1 MVNIREIELFDYIK
15 IHNNK
20 LCKKV
25 YRLEISNL
33 PYIIYRHDLYEIYK
47 MVWYINSKFNI
58 VGYKGEIVEKMLNN
72 RLDEILYNKKE
83 NTIMTATNYID
94 FEMSIDEHEEFT
106 LKYNDTLRTT
116 YYLLTNETGLIVN
129 KKGIISLIAELY
141 DIDFSNQYT
150 DKFKQYEIYIKS
162 SKYYC
167 TILGY
172 LKKELCIDDL
182 TKNATDTESLNYTLF
197 NYIYDPFNLEVIDY
211 NSYLTIIK
219 DKYES
224 EMYDSNDNIEFMT
237 SVGLS
242 EEDLETLQ
250 DVVESLSRPI
260 DAMDW
265 TDLQDRPQRIP
276 P

>member
-15 IHNNK
+15 VHNNK

-33 PYIIYRHDLYEIYK
+33 PYIIYKHDLYEIYK
-47 MVWYINSKFNI
+47 MVWYINSKYNI

-72 RLDEILYNKKE
+72 RLDEIKYNKEE

-150 DKFKQYEIYIKS
+150 DKSKQYEIYIKG
-162 SKYYC
+162 SKYYY

-172 LKKELCIDDL
+172 FKKELCINDL
-182 TKNATDTESLNYTLF
+182 IKNATDTESLNYTLF
-197 NYIYDPFNLEVIDY
+197 NYMYDPFNLEAIDY
-211 NSYLTIIK
+211 NSYLTAIK
-219 DKYES
+219 AKYES
-224 EMYDSNDNIEFMT
+224 EIYDPNDDIEFMA

>member
-15 IHNNK
+15 VHNNK

-33 PYIIYRHDLYEIYK
+33 PYIVYRNDLYEIYK

-150 DKFKQYEIYIKS
+150 DKSKQYEIYIKG
-162 SKYYC
+162 SKYYY

-172 LKKELCIDDL
+172 FKKELCINDL
-182 TKNATDTESLNYTLF
+182 IKNATDTESLNYTLF
-197 NYIYDPFNLEVIDY
+197 NYMYDPFNLEAIDY
-211 NSYLTIIK
+211 NSYLTAIK
-219 DKYES
+219 AKYES
-224 EMYDSNDNIEFMT
+224 EMYDPNDDIEFMA

>member
-15 IHNNK
+15 VHNNK

-47 MVWYINSKFNI
+47 MVWHINSKYNI

-141 DIDFSNQYT
+141 DINLSNQYT
-150 DKFKQYEIYIKS
+150 DKSKQYEIYIKG
-162 SKYYC
+162 SKYYNI
-167 TILGY
+167 ILGY
-172 LKKELCIDDL
+172 LKKELCIDGL

-197 NYIYDPFNLEVIDY
+197 NYIYDPFNLEAIDY
-211 NSYLTIIK
+211 DSYLTAIK
-219 DKYES
+219 AKYES
-224 EMYDSNDNIEFMT
+224 EMHNPNDDIEFMT

-250 DVVESLSRPI
+250 NVAESLSRPI

-265 TDLQDRPQRIP
+265 TDLQDRPQYIP

>member
-15 IHNNK
+15 VHNNK

-47 MVWYINSKFNI
+47 MVWYINSKYNI

-116 YYLLTNETGLIVN
+116 YYLLINETGLIVN

-141 DIDFSNQYT
+141 DIDLSNQYT
-150 DKFKQYEIYIKS
+150 DKSKQYEIYIKG

-182 TKNATDTESLNYTLF
+182 TRNATDIESLSYMLF
-197 NYIYDPFNLEVIDY
+197 SYIHDPFNIEATDY
-211 NSYLTIIK
+211 DSYLASIK
-219 DKYES
+219 AKYES
-224 EMYDSNDNIEFMT
+224 EMFNSDNDIKLT
-237 SVGLS
+237 ASVGLS

-260 DAMDW
+260 DAINW
-265 TDLQDRPQRIP
+265 TDLQDRPQHIP

>member
-15 IHNNK
+15 VHNNK

-94 FEMSIDEHEEFT
+94 FEMSIDEHEGFT
-106 LKYNDTLRTT
+106 LKYNDTLRIT

-150 DKFKQYEIYIKS
+150 DKSKQYEIYIKS
-162 SKYYC
+162 SKYYH

-182 TKNATDTESLNYTLF
+182 TRNATDTESLNYTLF

-211 NSYLTIIK
+211 SSYLTAIK
-219 DKYES
+219 AKYES
-224 EMYDSNDNIEFMT
+224 EMYNSNDDIEFMA

>member
-1 MVNIREIELFDYIK
+1 MVNIREIELFDYIEV
-15 IHNNK
+15 HNNK

-116 YYLLTNETGLIVN
+116 YYLLINETGLIVN

-150 DKFKQYEIYIKS
+150 DKSKQYEIYIKS

-182 TKNATDTESLNYTLF
+182 TRNATDTESLNYTLF
-197 NYIYDPFNLEVIDY
+197 NYIYDPFNLEAIDY
-211 NSYLTIIK
+211 NSYLTAIK
-219 DKYES
+219 AKYES
-224 EMYDSNDNIEFMT
+224 EMYNPNDDIEFMA

>member
-47 MVWYINSKFNI
+47 MVWYINSKYNI

-72 RLDEILYNKKE
+72 RLDEIKYNKEE

-116 YYLLTNETGLIVN
+116 YYLLINETGLIVN

-141 DIDFSNQYT
+141 DINLSNQYI
-150 DKFKQYEIYIKS
+150 DKSKQYEIYIKG
-162 SKYYC
+162 SKYYR

-182 TKNATDTESLNYTLF
+182 TRNATDIESLSYMLF
-197 NYIYDPFNLEVIDY
+197 SYIYDPFNIEATDY
-211 NSYLTIIK
+211 DSYLTAIK
-219 DKYES
+219 AKYES
-224 EMYDSNDNIEFMT
+224 EMYNPNDDIEFMA

>member
-15 IHNNK
+15 VHNNK

-47 MVWYINSKFNI
+47 MVWYINSKYNI

-167 TILGY
+167 TLLGY

-182 TKNATDTESLNYTLF
+182 TINATDIESLSYMLF
-197 NYIYDPFNLEVIDY
+197 SYIYDPFNMETTDY
-211 NSYLTIIK
+211 NSYLTAIK
-219 DKYES
+219 AKYES
-224 EMYDSNDNIEFMT
+224 EMYNPNDDIEFMA

-250 DVVESLSRPI
+250 NVVESLSRPI

>member
-15 IHNNK
+15 VHNNK

-141 DIDFSNQYT
+141 DINLSNQYT
-150 DKFKQYEIYIKS
+150 DKSKQYEIYIKG
-162 SKYYC
+162 SKYYR

-182 TKNATDTESLNYTLF
+182 TRNATDIESLSYMLF
-197 NYIYDPFNLEVIDY
+197 SYIYDPFNMKTTDY
-211 NSYLTIIK
+211 DSYLTAIK
-219 DKYES
+219 AKYES
-224 EMYDSNDNIEFMT
+224 EMYDSNDNMEFMT
-237 SVGLS
+237 SVGLN

-250 DVVESLSRPI
+250 NVVESLSRPI
-260 DAMDW
+260 DTIDW
-265 TDLQDRPQRIP
+265 TDLQDRPQHIP

>member
-150 DKFKQYEIYIKS
+150 DKSKQYEIYIKS

-182 TKNATDTESLNYTLF
+182 TRNATDTESLNYTLF

-211 NSYLTIIK
+211 NSYLTAIK
-219 DKYES
+219 AKYES
-224 EMYDSNDNIEFMT
+224 EIYDPNDDIEFMA

>member
-15 IHNNK
+15 VHNNK

-33 PYIIYRHDLYEIYK
+33 PYIIYKHDLYEIYK

-58 VGYKGEIVEKMLNN
+58 VGYKGEIVEKMLSN
-72 RLDEILYNKKE
+72 RLDEIKYNKEE

-116 YYLLTNETGLIVN
+116 YYLLTNKTGLIVN

-150 DKFKQYEIYIKS
+150 DKFKQYEIYIKG
-162 SKYYC
+162 SKYYY

-172 LKKELCIDDL
+172 FKKELCINDL

-224 EMYDSNDNIEFMT
+224 EMYDSNDNMEFMT

-250 DVVESLSRPI
+250 NVVESLSRPI

>member
-15 IHNNK
+15 VHNNK

-47 MVWYINSKFNI
+47 MVWHINSKYNI

-141 DIDFSNQYT
+141 DINLSNQYT
-150 DKFKQYEIYIKS
+150 DKSKQYEIYIKG
-162 SKYYC
+162 SKYYNI
-167 TILGY
+167 ILGY
-172 LKKELCIDDL
+172 LKKELCIDGL

-197 NYIYDPFNLEVIDY
+197 NYIYDPFNLEAIDY
-211 NSYLTIIK
+211 DSYLTAIK
-219 DKYES
+219 AKYES
-224 EMYDSNDNIEFMT
+224 EMHNPNDDIEFMT
-237 SVGLS
+237 SIGLS

-250 DVVESLSRPI
+250 NVAESLSRPI

-265 TDLQDRPQRIP
+265 TDLQDRPQYIP

>member
-15 IHNNK
+15 VHNNK

-72 RLDEILYNKKE
+72 RLDEIKYNKEE

-94 FEMSIDEHEEFT
+94 FEMSIDEQEEFT

-150 DKFKQYEIYIKS
+150 DKSKQYEIYIKS

-182 TKNATDTESLNYTLF
+182 TRNATNTESLNYTLF

-211 NSYLTIIK
+211 DSYLTAIK
-219 DKYES
+219 AKYES
-224 EMYDSNDNIEFMT
+224 EMYDPNDDIEFMA

-260 DAMDW
+260 DAIDW

>member
-15 IHNNK
+15 VHNNK

-33 PYIIYRHDLYEIYK
+33 PYIIYKHDLYEIYK

-116 YYLLTNETGLIVN
+116 YYLLTNKTGLIVN

-150 DKFKQYEIYIKS
+150 DKSKQYEIYIKS

-167 TILGY
+167 VIIGY

-182 TKNATDTESLNYTLF
+182 TRNATDTESLNYTLF
-197 NYIYDPFNLEVIDY
+197 NYIYDPFNLEAIDY
-211 NSYLTIIK
+211 DSYLTAIK
-219 DKYES
+219 AKYES
-224 EMYDSNDNIEFMT
+224 EMYNPNDDIEFMA
-237 SVGLS
+237 SIGLS
-242 EEDLETLQ
+242 EENLETLQ
-250 DVVESLSRPI
+250 NVLESLSRPI

-265 TDLQDRPQRIP
+265 TDLQDRPQSIP

>member
-129 KKGIISLIAELY
+129 KKGIISLISELY

-150 DKFKQYEIYIKS
+150 DKSKQYEIYIKS

-172 LKKELCIDDL
+172 LKKELCINDL
-182 TKNATDTESLNYTLF
+182 TRDATDTESLNYTLF

-224 EMYDSNDNIEFMT
+224 EMYDPNDDIEFMA

>member
-15 IHNNK
+15 VHNNK

-150 DKFKQYEIYIKS
+150 DKSKQYEIYIKG
-162 SKYYC
+162 SKYYY

-172 LKKELCIDDL
+172 FKKELCINDL
-182 TKNATDTESLNYTLF
+182 IKNATDTESLNYTLF
-197 NYIYDPFNLEVIDY
+197 NYIYDPFNLEAIDY
-211 NSYLTIIK
+211 NSYLTAIK
-219 DKYES
+219 AKYES
-224 EMYDSNDNIEFMT
+224 EMYDPNDDIEFMA

>member
-116 YYLLTNETGLIVN
+116 YYLLTNKTGLIVN

-182 TKNATDTESLNYTLF
+182 TRNATDTESLNYTLF
-197 NYIYDPFNLEVIDY
+197 NYIYDPFNLEAIDY
-211 NSYLTIIK
+211 NSYLTAIK
-219 DKYES
+219 AKYES
-224 EMYDSNDNIEFMT
+224 EMYDSNDDIEFMA

>member
-15 IHNNK
+15 VHNNK

-47 MVWYINSKFNI
+47 MAWYINSKYNI

-116 YYLLTNETGLIVN
+116 YYLLINETGLIVN

-150 DKFKQYEIYIKS
+150 DKSKQYEIYIKS

-167 TILGY
+167 VIIGY

-182 TKNATDTESLNYTLF
+182 TRNATDTESLNYTLF
-197 NYIYDPFNLEVIDY
+197 NYIYDPFNLEAIDY
-211 NSYLTIIK
+211 DSYLTAIK
-219 DKYES
+219 AKYES
-224 EMYDSNDNIEFMT
+224 EMYDHNDDIEFMA

>member
-15 IHNNK
+15 VHNNK

-72 RLDEILYNKKE
+72 RLDEIIYNKEE
-83 NTIMTATNYID
+83 NAIMTATNYID

-116 YYLLTNETGLIVN
+116 YYLLINETGLIVN

-197 NYIYDPFNLEVIDY
+197 NYMYDPFNLEAIDY
-211 NSYLTIIK
+211 NSYLTAIK
-219 DKYES
+219 AKYES
-224 EMYDSNDNIEFMT
+224 EMYDPNDDIEFMA

>member
-83 NTIMTATNYID
+83 NAIMTATNYID

-116 YYLLTNETGLIVN
+116 YYLLVNNTGLIVN

-141 DIDFSNQYT
+141 NINLSNQYT
-150 DKFKQYEIYIKS
+150 DKSKQYEIYIKDS
-162 SKYYC
+162 SYFR

-182 TKNATDTESLNYTLF
+182 VRDATDIESLSYMLF
-197 NYIYDPFNLEVIDY
+197 SSIYDTFDMKTNDY
-211 NSYLTIIK
+211 DSYLTAIK
-219 DKYES
+219 AKYES
-224 EMYDSNDNIEFMT
+224 EMYNPNDDIEFMT

>member
-15 IHNNK
+15 VHNNK

-150 DKFKQYEIYIKS
+150 DKSKQYEIYIKG
-162 SKYYC
+162 SKYYY

-172 LKKELCIDDL
+172 FKKELCINDL
-182 TKNATDTESLNYTLF
+182 IKNATDTESLNYTLF
-197 NYIYDPFNLEVIDY
+197 NYMYDPFNLEAIDY
-211 NSYLTIIK
+211 NSYLTAIK
-219 DKYES
+219 AKYES
-224 EMYDSNDNIEFMT
+224 EMYDPNDDIEFMA

>member
-15 IHNNK
+15 VHNNK

-94 FEMSIDEHEEFT
+94 FEMSIDEYEEFT

-116 YYLLTNETGLIVN
+116 YYLLINETGLIVN

-150 DKFKQYEIYIKS
+150 DKSKQYEIYIKG
-162 SKYYC
+162 SKHYR

-182 TKNATDTESLNYTLF
+182 TRNTTDTESLSYMLF
-197 NYIYDPFNLEVIDY
+197 SYIYDPFNIEAIDY
-211 NSYLTIIK
+211 DSYLTIIK

-224 EMYDSNDNIEFMT
+224 EMYDSNDNMEFMT

-250 DVVESLSRPI
+250 NVVESLSRPI
-260 DAMDW
+260 DTMDW

>member
-182 TKNATDTESLNYTLF
+182 TRNATDTESLNYTLF
-197 NYIYDPFNLEVIDY
+197 NYIYDPFNLEAIDY
-211 NSYLTIIK
+211 NSYLTAIK
-219 DKYES
+219 AKYES
-224 EMYDSNDNIEFMT
+224 EIYDPNDDIEFMA
-237 SVGLS
+237 SVGLN

-250 DVVESLSRPI
+250 DVLESLSRPI

>member
-15 IHNNK
+15 VHNNK

-116 YYLLTNETGLIVN
+116 YYLLTNNTGLIVN

-141 DIDFSNQYT
+141 DINLSNQYT
-150 DKFKQYEIYIKS
+150 DKSKQYEIYIKG
-162 SKYYC
+162 SKYYRI
-167 TILGY
+167 ILGY

-182 TKNATDTESLNYTLF
+182 TRNATDTESLNYTLF

-224 EMYDSNDNIEFMT
+224 EIYDPNDDIEFMA
-237 SVGLS
+237 SIGLS

-260 DAMDW
+260 DAIDW

>member
-15 IHNNK
+15 VHNNK

-47 MVWYINSKFNI
+47 MVWHINSKYNI

-150 DKFKQYEIYIKS
+150 DKSKQYEIYIKG
-162 SKYYC
+162 SKYYNI
-167 TILGY
+167 ILGY

-197 NYIYDPFNLEVIDY
+197 NYIYDPFNLEAIDY
-211 NSYLTIIK
+211 DSYLTAIK
-219 DKYES
+219 AKYES
-224 EMYDSNDNIEFMT
+224 EMHNPNDDIEFMT

-250 DVVESLSRPI
+250 NVAESLSRPI

-265 TDLQDRPQRIP
+265 TDLQDRPQYIP

>member
-1 MVNIREIELFDYIK
+1 
-15 IHNNK
+15 
-20 LCKKV
+20 
-25 YRLEISNL
+25 
-33 PYIIYRHDLYEIYK
+33 
-47 MVWYINSKFNI
+47 
-58 VGYKGEIVEKMLNN
+58 
-72 RLDEILYNKKE
+72 
-83 NTIMTATNYID
+83 
-94 FEMSIDEHEEFT
+94 MSIDEHEEFT

-116 YYLLTNETGLIVN
+116 YYLLINETGLIVN

-141 DIDFSNQYT
+141 DINLSNQYT
-150 DKFKQYEIYIKS
+150 DKSKQYEIYIKS
-162 SKYYC
+162 SKYYR

-182 TKNATDTESLNYTLF
+182 TRNATDIESLSYMLF
-197 NYIYDPFNLEVIDY
+197 SYIYDPFNMETTDY
-211 NSYLTIIK
+211 DSYLTIIK

-224 EMYDSNDNIEFMT
+224 EMYDSNDNIELMT

-250 DVVESLSRPI
+250 NAVESLSRPI

>member
-15 IHNNK
+15 VHNNK

-72 RLDEILYNKKE
+72 RLDEILYNKRE

-116 YYLLTNETGLIVN
+116 YYLLINETGLIVN

-141 DIDFSNQYT
+141 DINLSNQYT
-150 DKFKQYEIYIKS
+150 DKSKQYEIYIKS

-182 TKNATDTESLNYTLF
+182 TRNATDIESLSYMLF
-197 NYIYDPFNLEVIDY
+197 SYIYDPFNMKTTDY
-211 NSYLTIIK
+211 DSYLTAIK
-219 DKYES
+219 AKYES
-224 EMYDSNDNIEFMT
+224 EMYDSNDNMEFMT

-260 DAMDW
+260 DDMDW

>member
-15 IHNNK
+15 VHNNK

-116 YYLLTNETGLIVN
+116 YYLLTNKTGLIVN

-150 DKFKQYEIYIKS
+150 DKSKQYEIYIKG
-162 SKYYC
+162 SKYYH

-172 LKKELCIDDL
+172 LKKELCINNL
-182 TKNATDTESLNYTLF
+182 TKNAIDTESLSYVLF
-197 NYIYDPFNLEVIDY
+197 SCIYDPFNLEAIDY
-211 NSYLTIIK
+211 NSYLTAIK
-219 DKYES
+219 AKYES
-224 EMYDSNDNIEFMT
+224 EMYDPNDDIEFMA

>member
-33 PYIIYRHDLYEIYK
+33 PYIIYKHDLYEIYK

-58 VGYKGEIVEKMLNN
+58 VGYKGEIVEKMLSN
-72 RLDEILYNKKE
+72 RLDEIKYNKEE

-116 YYLLTNETGLIVN
+116 YYLLTNKTGLIVN

-150 DKFKQYEIYIKS
+150 DKSKQYEIYIKS

-167 TILGY
+167 VIIGY

-197 NYIYDPFNLEVIDY
+197 NYIYDPFNLETIDY
-211 NSYLTIIK
+211 NSYLTAIK
-219 DKYES
+219 AKYES
-224 EMYDSNDNIEFMT
+224 EMYDPNDDIEFMA

-250 DVVESLSRPI
+250 NVVESLSRPI

>member
-150 DKFKQYEIYIKS
+150 DKSKQYEIYIKS

-182 TKNATDTESLNYTLF
+182 TRNATDTESLNYTLF
-197 NYIYDPFNLEVIDY
+197 NYIYDPFNLEAIDY

-237 SVGLS
+237 SVGLN

-260 DAMDW
+260 DDMDW

>member
-15 IHNNK
+15 VHNNK

-116 YYLLTNETGLIVN
+116 YYLLTNKTGLIVN

-162 SKYYC
+162 SKYYYV
-167 TILGY
+167 IIGY
-172 LKKELCIDDL
+172 LKKELCINDL

-197 NYIYDPFNLEVIDY
+197 NYIYDPFNLEAIDY
-211 NSYLTIIK
+211 DSYLTAIK
-219 DKYES
+219 AKYES
-224 EMYDSNDNIEFMT
+224 EMYNPNDDIEFMA

>member
-94 FEMSIDEHEEFT
+94 FEMSIDEHEGFT
-106 LKYNDTLRTT
+106 LKYNDTLRIT

-150 DKFKQYEIYIKS
+150 DKSKQYEIYIKS
-162 SKYYC
+162 SKY
-167 TILGY
+167 
-172 LKKELCIDDL
+172 
-182 TKNATDTESLNYTLF
+182 
-197 NYIYDPFNLEVIDY
+197 
-211 NSYLTIIK
+211 
-219 DKYES
+219 
-224 EMYDSNDNIEFMT
+224 
-237 SVGLS
+237 
-242 EEDLETLQ
+242 
-250 DVVESLSRPI
+250 
-260 DAMDW
+260 
-265 TDLQDRPQRIP
+265 
-276 P
+276 

>member
-15 IHNNK
+15 VHNNK

-72 RLDEILYNKKE
+72 RLDEISYNKRE

-182 TKNATDTESLNYTLF
+182 TRNATDIESLSYMLF
-197 NYIYDPFNLEVIDY
+197 SYIYDPFNMETTDY
-211 NSYLTIIK
+211 NSYLTAIK
-219 DKYES
+219 AKYES
-224 EMYDSNDNIEFMT
+224 EMYNPNDDIEFMA

-260 DAMDW
+260 DAIDW

>member
-47 MVWYINSKFNI
+47 MVWYINSKYNI

-116 YYLLTNETGLIVN
+116 YYLLTNKTGLIVN

-150 DKFKQYEIYIKS
+150 DKSKQYEIYIKS

-167 TILGY
+167 VIIGY

-197 NYIYDPFNLEVIDY
+197 NYIYDPFNLETIDY
-211 NSYLTIIK
+211 NSYLTAIK
-219 DKYES
+219 AKYES
-224 EMYDSNDNIEFMT
+224 EMYDPNDDIEFMA

-250 DVVESLSRPI
+250 NVVESLSRPI

>member
-15 IHNNK
+15 VHNNK

-33 PYIIYRHDLYEIYK
+33 PYIIYKHDLYEIYK

-116 YYLLTNETGLIVN
+116 YYLLTNKTGLIVN

-150 DKFKQYEIYIKS
+150 DKSKQYEIYIKS

-167 TILGY
+167 VIIGY

-182 TKNATDTESLNYTLF
+182 TRNATDTESLNYTLF
-197 NYIYDPFNLEVIDY
+197 NYIYDPFNLETIDY
-211 NSYLTIIK
+211 NSYLTAIK
-219 DKYES
+219 AKYES
-224 EMYDSNDNIEFMT
+224 EMYNPNDDIEFMA
-237 SVGLS
+237 SIGLS
-242 EEDLETLQ
+242 EENLETLQ
-250 DVVESLSRPI
+250 NVLESLSRPI

-265 TDLQDRPQRIP
+265 TDLQDRPQSIP

>member
-15 IHNNK
+15 VHNNK

-33 PYIIYRHDLYEIYK
+33 PYIIYKHDLYEIYK
-47 MVWYINSKFNI
+47 MVWYINSKYNI

-116 YYLLTNETGLIVN
+116 YYLLTNKTGLIVN

-172 LKKELCIDDL
+172 FKKELCINDL
-182 TKNATDTESLNYTLF
+182 IKNATDTESLNYTLF
-197 NYIYDPFNLEVIDY
+197 NYIYDPFNLEAIDY
-211 NSYLTIIK
+211 NSYLTAIK
-219 DKYES
+219 AKYES
-224 EMYDSNDNIEFMT
+224 EMYNPNDDIEFMA

>member
-15 IHNNK
+15 VHNNK

-33 PYIIYRHDLYEIYK
+33 PYIIYKHDLYEIYK

-116 YYLLTNETGLIVN
+116 YYLLINETGLIVN

-150 DKFKQYEIYIKS
+150 DKSKQYEIYIKG
-162 SKYYC
+162 SKYYH

-182 TKNATDTESLNYTLF
+182 TRNATDTESLNYTLF

-211 NSYLTIIK
+211 NSYLTAIK
-219 DKYES
+219 AKYES
-224 EMYDSNDNIEFMT
+224 EMYNPNDDIEFMA

-260 DAMDW
+260 DTIDW

>member
-15 IHNNK
+15 VHNNK

-116 YYLLTNETGLIVN
+116 YYLLINETGLIVN
-129 KKGIISLIAELY
+129 KKGIISLIAEIY

-150 DKFKQYEIYIKS
+150 DKSKQYEIYIKG
-162 SKYYC
+162 SKYYH

-172 LKKELCIDDL
+172 FKKELCINDL
-182 TKNATDTESLNYTLF
+182 IKNATDTESLNYTLF

-211 NSYLTIIK
+211 NSYLTAIK
-219 DKYES
+219 AKYES
-224 EMYDSNDNIEFMT
+224 EMYNPNDDIEFMA